1 MRKWILSLLLSALVI
16 TLVATLTAGRTHW
29 RTTVAPQAAAPV
41 REDTVTFLIT
51 FGYLRDG
58 EKDYSGS
65 ISATGG
71 TIRNIE
77 GWRFT
82 QGDAIDGSSAWKL
95 HIKRANFENQPD
107 QPNAI
112 SGGGMVGRN
121 IVTAGIFVTADA
133 SAASIAV
140 QTPHGSF
147 NIPMRDLQYGNLL
160 PFLEGDVLVQR
171 APASHRL
178 SPKNQEEHDFP
189 SIAVTRNGVVW
200 TAWQAYQD
208 RGDNV
213 YAKRATDAEPMKLTG
228 QKGDIYRTSV
238 AEDSA
243 GHIHVV
249 WSERNDIDWNLRE
262 RVYNGTAWSAA
273 RNISST
279 ATTPNMFHKL
289 VPSANN
295 GPLRLVWV
303 GYDGGLSYL
312 YLSSFDGSSW
322 SQPQKM
328 SEASVWAP
336 DATTGK
342 NGNLYL
348 AWDSYRDGNYDI
360 FFRQVRPDGT
370 PEAIEQ
376 VTRSPRFEAH
386 PSVAVDGQDRVW
398 LAWDESG
405 ANWGKDWTHEDIYR
419 STTLYA
425 NRSLRVAVREGGTW
439 KEGPDFTPAVPDR
452 LRRYAELP
460 HLAVDSN
467 GRVWALFQLRSSAMN
482 NREDF
487 WCNGGLWDLYLT
499 TVEKGSWQPAT
510 MIPDSTGRP
519 ETPVQIVASG
529 PRVYMTWALDGRQ
542 YGKIVPGFQGAT
554 MVHYDVDM
562 ASASRP
568 GGSGEVQLTQFVQH
582 GNPDQTPVIE
592 PNEKEDVARI
602 RAFRTSV
609 NGTGYRILRGDFHRH
624 TEISNDGSG
633 DGSIEDYYRYN
644 LDAAE
649 MDTGILTDHN
659 MGGDVE
665 YSWWRTE
672 KSYDL
677 FRIPG
682 RYLPLFGY
690 ERSVNYP
697 NGHRNVVFD
706 HRGVRTLPV
715 KADEN
720 QGRVN
725 SSTILY
731 PYLRQNRGICMEHS
745 LATDQGTDWRDN
757 DPDLEPLVEIY
768 QGYHAAYE
776 YAGGP
781 RAESD
786 TYNVK
791 IHGPYRPLGFWWNA
805 LDKGYLLGVQAS
817 SDHIS
822 THVSYALLITPQV
835 DRSVIVNNMRQRH
848 AYAATSNI
856 VLDYQA
862 EEANGTRHLQ
872 GDWIQK
878 SGPIRLTAKIMGTD
892 LIKRV
897 ELIRNGKFVYSKE
910 PMTKDFNLEYAD
922 QTPPAGRAYYYVRV
936 EQMDRNLAWSSPI
949 WVGQR

>member
-1 MRKWILSLLLSALVI
+1 MRKSIVTLLLLGLAASLG
-16 TLVATLTAGRTHW
+16 AGRIHW
-29 RTTVAPQAAAPV
+29 RTTVALQTSAAAA
-41 REDTVTFLIT
+41 REDTVTFLMT

-65 ISATGG
+65 LNTANGG
-71 TIRNIE
+71 VIRKLDQ
-77 GWRFT
+77 WRFT
-82 QGDAIDGSSAWKL
+82 QGDALNAPNAWKL
-95 HIKRANFENQPD
+95 RIKLANFENQPD
-107 QPNAI
+107 QPTRIANGSVAQ
-112 SGGGMVGRN
+112 RN
-121 IVTAGIFVTADA
+121 LVTAGVFVTVDG
-133 SAASIAV
+133 SATSVAV
-140 QTPHGSF
+140 QTAQGNF
-147 NIPMRDLQYGNLL
+147 QVQLRDIQYGGLL
-160 PFLEGDVLVQR
+160 RFLSGDVLVQR
-171 APASHRL
+171 TPAAVRVSAR
-178 SPKNQEEHDFP
+178 NDEQHDYP
-189 SIAVTRNGVVW
+189 SLAVTRNGVVW

-213 YAKRATDAEPMKLTG
+213 YARRSTDTEPMKVTA
-228 QKGDIYRTSV
+228 QKGDVYRTSI
-238 AEDSA
+238 AEDSS
-243 GHIHVV
+243 GNIHVV
-249 WSERNDIDWNLRE
+249 WSERNNIDWNLLE
-262 RVYNGTAWSAA
+262 RVYNGSAWSAI
-273 RNISST
+273 RTITTS
-279 ATTPNMFHKL
+279 ATSPNMFHKL
-289 VPSANN
+289 VPSAGS

-303 GYDGGLSYL
+303 GYDGGQSYL
-312 YLSSFDGSSW
+312 YLSNWSGSAW
-322 SQPQKM
+322 SQPQRM

-336 DATTGK
+336 DAASDK
-342 NGNLYL
+342 NGSIYL

-360 FFRQVRPDGT
+360 FFRHVRPNGT
-370 PEAIEQ
+370 PDGIEQ
-376 VTRSPRFEAH
+376 VTNSPRFEAH
-386 PSVAVDGQDRVW
+386 PSRAVDGQGRPW

-419 STTLYA
+419 ATTLYA
-425 NRSLRVAVREGGTW
+425 NRSIRVAIKDGGAW
-439 KEGPDFTPAVPDR
+439 KEGPDFSAAVPDR
-452 LRRYAELP
+452 LRRYWQLP
-460 HLAVDSN
+460 HLAADSN
-467 GRVWALFQLRSSAMN
+467 GRIWAMFQIRTAAIN

-487 WCNGGLWDLYLT
+487 WCSGGLWDLFLT
-499 TVEKGSWQPAT
+499 TVENGVWQPGA

-519 ETPVQIVASG
+519 ETPVQITAAG
-529 PRVYMTWALDGRQ
+529 PRVFMTWALDGRQ
-542 YGKIVPGFQGAT
+542 WGKVVPGFQGAT

-562 ASASRP
+562 ASASRM
-568 GGSGEVQLTQFVQH
+568 GDSGQVRLAAFTQRSTAAQVTV
-582 GNPDQTPVIE
+582 NE

-602 RAFRTSV
+602 RGYRTTV
-609 NGTGYRILRGDFHRH
+609 NGTEYRILRGDFHRH

-644 LDAAE
+644 LDAAS

-659 MGGDVE
+659 TGGDVE

-677 FRIPG
+677 FRIRG

-715 KADEN
+715 GQPEN

-725 SSTILY
+725 SGSIIY

-757 DPDLEPLVEIY
+757 DADLEPLVEIY

-786 TYNVK
+786 HYNVK

-805 LDKGYLLGVQAS
+805 LDKGLLLGVQAS

-822 THVSYALLITPQV
+822 THVSYALLLTPQV
-835 DRSVIVNNMRQRH
+835 DRAVIVNHMRQRH

-856 VLDYQA
+856 VLDFQA
-862 EEANGTRHLQ
+862 AEADGTRHLQ
-872 GDWIQK
+872 GDWIRK
-878 SGPIRLTAKIMGTD
+878 AGPIRLTARIMGTD
-892 LIKRV
+892 VIRRV
-897 ELIRNGKFVYSKE
+897 EVIRNGKFVYSQE
-910 PMTKDFNLEYAD
+910 PNNKNYNLEYAD
-922 QTPPAGRAYYYVRV
+922 QTPPTGRTYYYVRV
-936 EQMDRNLAWSSPI
+936 QQLDRNLAWSSPI